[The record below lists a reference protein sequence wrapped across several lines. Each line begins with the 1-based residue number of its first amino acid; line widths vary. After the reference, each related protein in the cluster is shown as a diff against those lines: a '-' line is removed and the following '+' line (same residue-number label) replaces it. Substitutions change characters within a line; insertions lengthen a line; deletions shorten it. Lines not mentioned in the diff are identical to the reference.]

1 MIALLASAVGNWIVK
16 SPVDEL
22 LSAPKSKIRIALFA
36 DPAVVEELYIIAPL
50 AVIVELEN
58 VRSAK
63 SVKAVVLDV
72 EGVTFVKAEPPE
84 LYPVPDASLLVVNA
98 VVAAP
103 KLALLVYKAN
113 LNVLPDPVEVVV
125 PPPLPLVKLCIP

>member
-22 LSAPKSKIRIALFA
+22 LSAPKSKIRTALFA

-72 EGVTFVKAEPPE
+72 EGVTFVKAESPE

>member
-22 LSAPKSKIRIALFA
+22 LSAPKSKIRTALFA

-72 EGVTFVKAEPPE
+72 EGVTFVKDEPPE
-84 LYPVPDASLLVVNA
+84 LYPVPDASLL
-98 VVAAP
+98 
-103 KLALLVYKAN
+103 
-113 LNVLPDPVEVVV
+113 VEVVV

>member
-1 MIALLASAVGNWIVK
+1 V
-16 SPVDEL
+16 VD
-22 LSAPKSKIRIALFA
+22 
-36 DPAVVEELYIIAPL
+36 ELYIIAPL
-50 AVIVELEN
+50 AVIVELEK

-72 EGVTFVKAEPPE
+72 EGVTFVNAEPPE
-84 LYPVPDASLLVVNA
+84 LYPVPEASLLVVNA

-113 LNVLPDPVEVVV
+113 LNALPDPVEVVV
-125 PPPLPLVKLCIP
+125 PPPDPFVKLCMPCSSSCLKDVHIA

>member
-22 LSAPKSKIRIALFA
+22 LSAPKSKIRTALFA

-72 EGVTFVKAEPPE
+72 EGVTFVNDEPPE

-113 LNVLPDPVEVVV
+113 LKVLPDPVEVVV

>member
-22 LSAPKSKIRIALFA
+22 LSAPKSKIRTALFA

-72 EGVTFVKAEPPE
+72 EGVTFVNAEPPE

-98 VVAAP
+98 VVAEP